1 MKVLIVGGGGR
12 EFGLVWAVQR
22 SARVT
27 EVLAAPG
34 NPGMASLARCVPVAA
49 DDLAGLVALAK
60 SEKVG
65 LVIVG
70 PELPLTLG
78 LVDELLE
85 AGIPAFGPSRA
96 AAQLEGSKTFAK
108 DFMQRHHIPTARYRV
123 CRTLAEA
130 EGAIGEF
137 GAPVVVK
144 ADGLAAGKGVTVATS
159 REQALAAVNSCLADK
174 VFGAAGEQ
182 LVIEE
187 CLVGEE
193 ASVLAFCDGERVVP
207 MLAAQDHKRVFDAD
221 QGPNTGGMGAYA
233 PAPVVTE
240 ALLEQIQREVLEP
253 TVAGMAAEG
262 APYKGVLYA
271 GLIMTAQ
278 GPKVIEFNC
287 RFGDPE
293 TQVILPLLET
303 DLVEIALACVAGNLD
318 ETRIWWKTLSA
329 VCVVLAAGGYP
340 GEFSKGQAISGIDAA
355 QKVPG
360 VMVWHAATATRDGQF
375 VTAGGRVLSV
385 IAVGDDLPQAVE
397 RVYAAAEKI
406 KFDHVH
412 YRRDI
417 AARALKRL

>member
-12 EFGLVWAVQR
+12 EYGLAWAAKR
-22 SARVT
+22 SAQVS
-27 EVLAAPG
+27 EVLVAPG
-34 NPGMASLARCVPVAA
+34 NPGMASWARCVPLAV
-49 DDLAGLVALAK
+49 DDLDALVSLAK
-60 SEKVG
+60 TEKVG
-65 LVIVG
+65 LVLVG

-78 LVDELLE
+78 LVDKLTA
-85 AGIPAFGPSRA
+85 AGIPAFGPSRV

-108 DFMQRHHIPTARYRV
+108 DFMARHHIPTAGYRV

-130 EGAIGEF
+130 EAAIREF
-137 GAPVVVK
+137 GIPVVIK

-159 REQALAAVNSCLADK
+159 AEQALAAVKRCLNDK

-271 GLIMTAQ
+271 GLMMTAQ
-278 GPKVIEFNC
+278 GPKVIEYNC

-303 DLVEIALACVAGNLD
+303 DLVGIALACVAGNLD
-318 ETRIWWKTLSA
+318 ETRIWWKTMSA

-340 GEFSKGQAISGIDAA
+340 GEFINGQVISGLEAA
-355 QKVPG
+355 LKVPG
-360 VMVWHAATATRDGQF
+360 VMVWHAATALRDGHF
-375 VTAGGRVLSV
+375 VTSGGRVLSV

-397 RVYAAAEKI
+397 RVYAAAQEI

-417 AARALKRL
+417 AARALRRA